1 MVHSDNVKSGKGS
14 GKRVFKNSLHEKLL
28 AWKNGTDI
36 SAVGEVTGIPEN
48 AWCGG
53 GDIVSFPSTL
63 SPAERRIAHQL
74 CLRLDLFHASSGE
87 GENRYVTISKSCDFE
102 SFQQTSTIDQT
113 TPTYCMWYDEKSIKP
128 LLKPRFFSLSEIEI
142 KQLQKNLSTL
152 PTSIHEN
159 VTVTLDSGFL
169 MDQEIENLSHM
180 SHLNAKWNVG
190 EVGINQSESQFLH
203 QSNTNLNSNL
213 NPNLSN
219 NLNSNLNSNVKSNIK
234 SNFDLD
240 LECEQNMNKPHILV
254 QTLEGLKH
262 TAKALNL
269 CCEIAFDLE
278 MHSYRT
284 YHGITCLIQLSGGGV
299 NYIVG
304 TYVQPL

>member
-1 MVHSDNVKSGKGS
+1 
-14 GKRVFKNSLHEKLL
+14 
-28 AWKNGTDI
+28 
-36 SAVGEVTGIPEN
+36 
-48 AWCGG
+48 
-53 GDIVSFPSTL
+53 
-63 SPAERRIAHQL
+63 
-74 CLRLDLFHASSGE
+74 
-87 GENRYVTISKSCDFE
+87 
-102 SFQQTSTIDQT
+102 
-113 TPTYCMWYDEKSIKP
+113 
-128 LLKPRFFSLSEIEI
+128 
-142 KQLQKNLSTL
+142 
-152 PTSIHEN
+152 
-159 VTVTLDSGFL
+159 
-169 MDQEIENLSHM
+169 M

-213 NPNLSN
+213 N
-219 NLNSNLNSNVKSNIK
+219 SNVKSNVK

-240 LECEQNMNKPHILV
+240 MECEQNMNKPHILV